1 MLYLDP
7 SSRSPSEC
15 AAAQPIGD
23 SVEKWFRPALCTE
36 NFPSRALPTILSG
49 GVCSCRHLEWLSVTN
64 RRGRSSID
72 RRCSPVDDRARIF
85 EQHRARMCSVAYRML
100 RRTSDRETS
109 MANVSGTNL
118 GHRFGLHQRI
128 CSAPA
133 WSLPCAANLFL
144 SPVHSDGTT
153 VLLDDPRTIHGMDHA
168 GTDCPAKLVRV
179 RRQTL
184 R

>member
-23 SVEKWFRPALCTE
+23 SVEKLFRPALCTE

-100 RRTSDRETS
+100 GSRSDAEDVVQDAYLRWHRAPIADIRAVEAWLVTVVTLILAVAMINMWNRLNVALRTVPGDYKAGMFRELKR
-109 MANVSGTNL
+109 A
-118 GHRFGLHQRI
+118 Q
-128 CSAPA
+128 A
-133 WSLPCAANLFL
+133 
-144 SPVHSDGTT
+144 
-153 VLLDDPRTIHGMDHA
+153 
-168 GTDCPAKLVRV
+168 
-179 RRQTL
+179 
-184 R
+184 